1 MGSKVTCSS
10 LSLSVCILLLCI
22 PCYVITAHISGTA
35 LDYPSFHPQCLA
47 PWITISYQ
55 KQEYSVNLLFGWINE
70 SMNVNSLMNLL
81 QKLLLSINFLN
92 FFSGKIDHIKFIR
105 VIQLDNPVKARFQSF
120 LNLDLYGISSENC
133 FIKSQCSKGF
143 QNDPILTFH

>member
-1 MGSKVTCSS
+1 
-10 LSLSVCILLLCI
+10 
-22 PCYVITAHISGTA
+22 
-35 LDYPSFHPQCLA
+35 
-47 PWITISYQ
+47 
-55 KQEYSVNLLFGWINE
+55 
-70 SMNVNSLMNLL
+70 MNVNSLLNLL

-120 LNLDLYGISSENC
+120 LNLDLYWISSENC